1 MTVTLEMQ
9 ADGVGILLVN
19 RPEARNALNWQ
30 AMEKFA
36 ACVDQAEQTDG
47 LKALI
52 LAGAGQ
58 SFISGGDLK
67 ELHQYSQPED
77 ARHLTALMGD
87 ALHQLESLPFP
98 VIAALNGAA
107 RGGGVEIALAC
118 DLRVAAADASLGLVQ
133 INLGLTPGWGTV
145 QRLLRLVGYS
155 RAFDLLATGRVFQAA
170 EALEIGLVNRIAP
183 AGGALNAALEL
194 AQQLSKQ
201 PQPAVRAL
209 KRILHANFQLPSEQA
224 RLLEQDEF
232 IPLWVSEEHHHSV
245 EQFLHTRKSK

>member
-1 MTVTLEMQ
+1 MTVTLEV
-9 ADGVGILLVN
+9 DDSGIGILLVN
-19 RPEARNALNWQ
+19 RPEARNALNWH

-36 ACVDQAEQTDG
+36 ACVAQAEETPD

-67 ELHQYSQPED
+67 ELHQYSKPED
-77 ARHLTALMGD
+77 ARHLTVLMGD
-87 ALHQLESLPFP
+87 ALYQLEHLPCP
-98 VIAALNGAA
+98 VIAALNGTA

-155 RAFDLLATGRVFQAA
+155 RAFDLLTTGRIIQTA
-170 EALEIGLVNRIAP
+170 EALELGLVNRIAP
-183 AGGALNAALEL
+183 AGSALNAAIEM
-194 AQQLSKQ
+194 AQQLSRQ
-201 PQPAVRAL
+201 PQQAVRAL
-209 KRILHANFQLPSEQA
+209 KRILQSNYQLPAEQA

-232 IPLWVSEEHHHSV
+232 IPLWVSEEHHLAV
-245 EQFLHTRKSK
+245 EQFLHARKAK